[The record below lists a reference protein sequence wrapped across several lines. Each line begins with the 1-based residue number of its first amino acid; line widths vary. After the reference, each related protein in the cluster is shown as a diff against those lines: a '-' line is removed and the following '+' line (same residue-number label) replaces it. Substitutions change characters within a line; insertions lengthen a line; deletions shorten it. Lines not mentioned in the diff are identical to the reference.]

1 MYNDIIFINY
11 LGIDMNKEYYHALEK
26 KLNFEDVLLDAL
38 PNPIYYKDIKGDF
51 IRCNT
56 RFSELTNTCKKEII
70 GKSAYEF
77 FPKSAADR
85 NKLIDKEIMK
95 TLQPYEDEVH
105 FIKDNGEVRYYNL
118 SKAVCQDKSG
128 VVKGIVCIMTDIT
141 QRIKEKEILI
151 QQSKFAEMGEM
162 IASIAHQ
169 WNEPLV
175 ELSAQVQKMELFYS
189 TNQIDKEKISNFVED
204 SMIPIQ
210 YMSET
215 LSDFRNFLKPSTVK
229 NEFDLKKAIREIF
242 DIVGKQ
248 IFYFNIKVNFDYDK
262 NETFMI
268 LGYKNQLKQVILNII
283 NNAKNKI
290 TAAYENID
298 FEGVITIKLRNK
310 KNLTVIEIMDNAG
323 PIKDE
328 IIGQIFDPFF
338 TTKDNG
344 TGFGLYMV
352 KTIIEDKMSGKV
364 SARNNGNNVIFS
376 IEIPHKEV

>member
-1 MYNDIIFINY
+1 MD
-11 LGIDMNKEYYHALEK
+11 KKYYHDLGK

-38 PNPIYYKDIKGDF
+38 PNPIYYKDVKGDF
-51 IRCNT
+51 IRCNA

-85 NKLIDKEIMK
+85 NKLIDKQIMK
-95 TLQPYEDEVH
+95 TLKPYEDEVH
-105 FIKDNGEVRYYNL
+105 FIKDDGEVRYYKL
-118 SKAVCQDKSG
+118 SKAVCQNTDC
-128 VVKGIVCIMTDIT
+128 VVEGIVCIMTDIT
-141 QRIKEKEILI
+141 ERIKEKEILI

-189 TNQIDKEKISNFVED
+189 TNQIDKKKVSAFVEE

-215 LSDFRNFLKPSTVK
+215 LSDFRNFLKPSTIRE
-229 NEFDLKKAIREIF
+229 EFELKKAILEIF

-248 IFYFNIKVNFDYDK
+248 IFYFNIKVIFDYDK
-262 NETFMI
+262 NEDFFVY
-268 LGYKNQLKQVILNII
+268 GYKNQLKQVMLNIL

-290 TAAYENID
+290 IEKYKKVK
-298 FEGVITIKLRNK
+298 FSGVITIR
-310 KNLTVIEIMDNAG
+310 LTTLKELNRIEIIDNAG
-323 PIKDE
+323 PIRED
-328 IIGQIFDPFF
+328 IIDQIFDPFF
-338 TTKDNG
+338 TTKENG
-344 TGFGLYMV
+344 TGFGLYMA
-352 KTIIEDKMSGKV
+352 KTIIEDKMFGKIGV
-364 SARNNGNNVIFS
+364 SNDNENVIFS
-376 IEIPHKEV
+376 IKIPHKKA